1 MSLATRLSAF
11 FLVALAVVLAGFS
24 ATLYVLARTYLVG
37 QLDERLQHALE
48 TLEASV
54 DIEPGG
60 LEWEP
65 ADRQMTLGVEPG
77 PSAVRWAVR
86 DGRGALVDH
95 SANSGPGGFPSD
107 WMPAAWPSNPADV
120 TAFGTNPGW
129 RLAARRLQLEDLL
142 RQGRGHPDDEPGY
155 EMQYRA
161 LVLVAGLSPIPVEA
175 TLRRLGLTL
184 SVLSLGVWAVSVW
197 AGRWLCLRALTPVTR
212 MAKAATAM
220 TAADLGHRLPMPG
233 IGDEMD
239 ALGGAFNDLL
249 DRLHEAFGRLHAAY
263 DGQRRFAG
271 DASHQLRT
279 PLAALLGQVQVA
291 LRRDRTSEEYRRV
304 LERVR
309 DEGGRLRQIVESL
322 LLLAQPEGV
331 RPEAEA
337 MALSAWLPDHIR
349 RWDAHP
355 RAADIRAEIADGGP
369 LIVRAHPP
377 LLAQLVD
384 NLLENACKYSA
395 PGTPIVV
402 KAWPDG
408 GSVALAVEDHGCGL
422 EAQDRSRVFEP
433 FFRGDQSR
441 REGQAGVGLGLAGR
455 SESPARS
462 VGRSAS
468 GASLESVAN
477 SCSDC
482 PRRPARFPTVLRP
495 SPSRW
500 IVPASRQDAGP
511 GAINDGTRVGPRSR
525 LPQGNHRIVLQSS

>member
-11 FLVALAVVLAGFS
+11 FLVALALVLAGFS
-24 ATLYVLARTYLVG
+24 GTLYVLARTYLVG

-65 ADRQMTLGVEPG
+65 ADRQMTLGVERG

-86 DGRGALVDH
+86 DGTGALVDR
-95 SANSGPGGFPSD
+95 SANAGPGSFPSD
-107 WMPAAWPSNPADV
+107 WMPARWPSNPADI
-120 TAFGTNPGW
+120 TAFGSAPGW

-155 EMQYRA
+155 EVPYRA
-161 LVLVAGLSPIPVEA
+161 MVLVAGLSPTPVEA

-184 SVLSLGVWAVSVW
+184 AVLSLGVWTASVA
-197 AGRWLCLRALTPVTR
+197 AGRWLCLRALAPLSR
-212 MAKAATAM
+212 MAGAATAM
-220 TAADLGHRLPMPG
+220 TAADLGHRLPRPG
-233 IGDEMD
+233 TGDELD

-249 DRLHEAFGRLHAAY
+249 DRLHEAFVRLHAAY

-291 LRRDRTSEEYRRV
+291 LRRDRSPEEYRRV
-304 LERVR
+304 LERVQ

-322 LLLAQPEGV
+322 LLLAQPGGV

-337 MALSAWLPDHIR
+337 VDLADWLPEHVR

-355 RAADIRAEIADGGP
+355 RAADIRAEIGGGGP

-384 NLLENACKYSA
+384 NLIENACKYSA

-402 KAWPDG
+402 RAWPEG
-408 GSVALAVEDHGCGL
+408 GSVALGVEDRGCGL
-422 EAQDRSRVFEP
+422 DAEDQSRVFEP
-433 FFRGDQSR
+433 FFRGDQAR
-441 REGQAGVGLGLAGR
+441 RDGHAGVGLGLAVAQRIAGAFGGAIDVR
-455 SESPARS
+455 SEP
-462 VGRSAS
+462 
-468 GASLESVAN
+468 GAGCHFVVRLPEVAGAIP
-477 SCSDC
+477 DAP
-482 PRRPARFPTVLRP
+482 PRRPKEPERP
-495 SPSRW
+495 GFAVSVGCSVSTDPPSE
-500 IVPASRQDAGP
+500 G
-511 GAINDGTRVGPRSR
+511 
-525 LPQGNHRIVLQSS
+525 